1 MGTDSNL
8 AETERTFRTDSACSQ
23 PPLRGSA
30 GAHGT
35 MAGMTPCPGSVPG
48 LLTRRAVLAGIGV
61 GAVVAA
67 CGRGGG
73 ADRELSRPTYVP
85 PMDGSWATVD
95 PTTAGWDVSQ
105 LESFAA
111 FARER
116 ATKSL
121 LVLHDGR
128 ILLERTWDEPGYRRD
143 IASAQKS
150 LMSSLVGV
158 SLAQGELD
166 RDAPVDRYL
175 GQGWSSAPS
184 AAEAGIL
191 VRHLL
196 TMTTGLTESLDPV
209 AEPGTTWDYNNTT
222 YQLVRPVLEQ
232 ATGLGIEPL
241 TRHRLF
247 DPIGVSDRSSWYER
261 PGGGAHVGRPDGPS
275 AVGARDDGPR
285 PRTRVGLLVQRE
297 GSWAD
302 DEVLPKTELA
312 RALRPSQ
319 EMNPSYGELW
329 WLNGQSTYMLPQRPT
344 QPGSLVP
351 DAPTDAVAA
360 LGKDDQK
367 LYVSRVTGLVLVRL
381 GERASE
387 PALSLSSFDNELWR
401 RLLAAAPE

>member
-1 MGTDSNL
+1 
-8 AETERTFRTDSACSQ
+8 
-23 PPLRGSA
+23 
-30 GAHGT
+30 
-35 MAGMTPCPGSVPG
+35 MTPRPGSVPD

-67 CGRGGG
+67 CAKGGG
-73 ADRELSRPTYVP
+73 TDRQPSPPAYVP
-85 PMDGSWATVD
+85 PTDGPWATLD

-111 FARER
+111 FAGER

-121 LVLHDGR
+121 LVLQDGR
-128 ILLERTWDEPGYRRD
+128 ILLERTWDEPDYRRD

-150 LMSSLVGV
+150 LVSSLVGISV
-158 SLAQGELD
+158 AHGELD

-175 GQGWSSAPS
+175 GQGWSSAPR
-184 AAEAGIL
+184 ADEASIL

-222 YQLVRPVLEQ
+222 YQLVRPVLEE

-241 TRHRLF
+241 TRRRLF
-247 DPIGVSDRSSWYER
+247 DPIGVSDRSHWYER
-261 PGGGAHVGRPDGPS
+261 PGAAPTSVDPTGRRLWGL
-275 AVGARDDGPR
+275 VMTARDLA
-285 PRTRVGLLVQRE
+285 RVGVLVQRA

-302 DEVLPKTELA
+302 DEVLPETELA
-312 RALRPSQ
+312 RSLRPSQ
-319 EMNPSYGELW
+319 AMNPSYGELW
-329 WLNGQSTYMLPQRPT
+329 WLNGQSSYMLPQRPT
-344 QPGSLVP
+344 QPGSLLP

-367 LYVSRVTGLVLVRL
+367 LYVSRATGLVLVRL

-401 RLLAAAPE
+401 RLLAAAPQ